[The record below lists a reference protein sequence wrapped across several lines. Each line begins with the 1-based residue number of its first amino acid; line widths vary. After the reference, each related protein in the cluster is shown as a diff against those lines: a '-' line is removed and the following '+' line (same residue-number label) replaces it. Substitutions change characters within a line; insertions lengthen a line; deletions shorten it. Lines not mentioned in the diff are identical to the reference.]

1 MTNFFEIDEIKKSVK
16 VLNLDDFSI
25 EDLEDYISELNTE
38 ILRVREEIEKKNK
51 FKKKA
56 EEFINF
62 KTFKSFLKSSH
73 LTF

>member
-38 ILRVREEIEKKNK
+38 ILRVREEIEKKK
-51 FKKKA
+51 KLKKKA
-56 EEFINF
+56 EEFF
-62 KTFKSFLKSSH
+62 K
-73 LTF
+73 

>member
-56 EEFINF
+56 EEFF
-62 KTFKSFLKSSH
+62 K
-73 LTF
+73 